1 MASRKRRVSSDPMTP
16 LSRKIAAVLVASLGI
31 LAAAGQAQAQE
42 PPRGRW
48 HEQHERY
55 RRPPPPPPPH
65 RHYYRPPP
73 VFVAPPAR
81 EYYSAPPMVVPQP
94 GINIVIPIR

>member
-1 MASRKRRVSSDPMTP
+1 MADSKRRVSSDPMKHLP
-16 LSRKIAAVLVASLGI
+16 RQIATVLVAGLAI

-48 HEQHERY
+48 HEQQHERDH
-55 RRPPPPPPPH
+55 RPPPPH
-65 RHYYRPPP
+65 RRYYRPPP